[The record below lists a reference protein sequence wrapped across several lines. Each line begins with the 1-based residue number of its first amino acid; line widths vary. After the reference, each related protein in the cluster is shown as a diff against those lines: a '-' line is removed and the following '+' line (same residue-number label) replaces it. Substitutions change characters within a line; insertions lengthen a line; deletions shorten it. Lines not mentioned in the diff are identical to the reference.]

1 MKLTRRQ
8 MVGATVAG
16 SAVAVK
22 AIAQVGAPVN
32 TAAPDFAKQARDN
45 MQRNADTLAKFAV
58 PITTEPAFQF
68 KA

>member
-8 MVGATVAG
+8 LVIAAAAG
-16 SAVAVK
+16 STALNAT
-22 AIAQVGAPVN
+22 AQSAPAPQ
-32 TAAPDFAKQARDN
+32 TATDKIRQ
-45 MQRNADTLAKFAV
+45 NADTLSKFAV

>member
-8 MVGATVAG
+8 MVGAAVAG

-22 AIAQVGAPVN
+22 AMAQAVSAG
-32 TAAPDFAKQARDN
+32 TATPDFAKQAHDN
-45 MQRNADTLAKFAV
+45 MQRNADTLAKFAL
-58 PITTEPAFQF
+58 PIATEPAFQF

>member
-8 MVGATVAG
+8 MVGAAVAG

-22 AIAQVGAPVN
+22 AIAQAGTASGA
-32 TAAPDFAKQARDN
+32 TDFAKQAHDN
-45 MQRNADTLAKFAV
+45 LQRNADTLAKFAL
-58 PITTEPAFQF
+58 PIATEPAFQF

>member
-8 MVGATVAG
+8 LVIAAAAG
-16 SAVAVK
+16 SAVAK
-22 AIAQVGAPVN
+22 ASAQSAPN
-32 TAAPDFAKQARDN
+32 QPTASPTATDRVRQ
-45 MQRNADTLAKFAV
+45 NADTLAKFAI

>member
-8 MVGATVAG
+8 LVIAAAAG
-16 SAVAVK
+16 STALK
-22 AIAQVGAPVN
+22 ASAQSASTPQ
-32 TAAPDFAKQARDN
+32 AAADKIRQ
-45 MQRNADTLAKFAV
+45 NAETLAKFTI